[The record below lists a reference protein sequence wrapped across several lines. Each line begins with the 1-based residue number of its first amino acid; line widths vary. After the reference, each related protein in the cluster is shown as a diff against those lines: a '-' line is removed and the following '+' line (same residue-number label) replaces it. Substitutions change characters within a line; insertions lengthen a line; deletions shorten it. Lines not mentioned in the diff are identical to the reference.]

1 MSADPFASKLQRAT
15 ERLFGE
21 GHTIGGLERL
31 TGGANRE
38 IWRFDAISSSG
49 HRVPLILRRSDLPS
63 PEEATAMQGFALEAT
78 LLERAGASDTPV
90 PLVYGQ
96 LEAHDELGAGLF
108 MARIEGETLPQRILR
123 EARFESVRPLLAR
136 QCGEILAKLHR
147 VPVADLVQLPVQP
160 AREQVARYAA
170 EYRKHGEPRPVFE
183 WALRWLAEHIPAT
196 NSDLCLVHGD
206 FRHGNLI
213 IGTEGVRAVLDWELA
228 HLGDPMEDLGWI
240 CVNSWRFGSIDK
252 PVGGF
257 GQREDL
263 YAGYE
268 AAGGKIDRARVKYW
282 EVLGTLKWGV
292 MCQMMAA
299 SSGTNPQQALERAA
313 IGRRSSETEIDL
325 LDLLAPEGLRHA

>member
-1 MSADPFASKLQRAT
+1 MSADPFALKLQRAT

-21 GHTIGGLERL
+21 GHPISGLERL
-31 TGGANRE
+31 TAGASRE
-38 IWRFDAISSSG
+38 IWRFDAVSSSG
-49 HRVPLILRRSDLPS
+49 HKVPLILRRSDLPS
-63 PEEATAMQGFALEAT
+63 SEEVAAMQGFALEAT
-78 LLERAGASDTPV
+78 LLERAGANGTPV

-96 LEAHDELGAGLF
+96 LEAHDDLGAGLF

-123 EARFESVRPLLAR
+123 EARFDGVRPLLAR

-147 VPVADLVQLPVQP
+147 VPAADLAQLPVQP
-160 AREQVARYAA
+160 AGEQVARYGA

-183 WALRWLAEHIPAT
+183 WALRWLKDEMPPET
-196 NSDLCLVHGD
+196 PNVCLVHGD

-257 GQREDL
+257 GQREEL

-268 AAGGKIDRARVKYW
+268 SAGGHVDRARVKYW

-299 SSGTNPQQALERAA
+299 SSGTNSQQALERAA

>member
-1 MSADPFASKLQRAT
+1 MGADPFASKLQRTT

-38 IWRFDAISSSG
+38 IWSFDAISSAG

-63 PEEATAMQGFALEAT
+63 SEELTSMQGFALEAT
-78 LLERAGASDTPV
+78 LLERAGANGTPV

-96 LEAHDELGAGLF
+96 LEARDELGAGLL
-108 MARIEGETLPQRILR
+108 MSRVEGETLPQRILR
-123 EARFESVRPLLAR
+123 DVRFDGVRPLLAR

-147 VPVADLVQLPVQP
+147 VPAADLTYLPVQP
-160 AREQVARYAA
+160 AAEQVERYAA
-170 EYRKHGEPRPVFE
+170 EYRRHGEPRPVFE
-183 WALRWLAEHIPAT
+183 WALRWLKDHAPPETA
-196 NSDLCLVHGD
+196 DGCLVHGD

-213 IGTEGVRAVLDWELA
+213 IGAEGVRAVLDWELA

-240 CVNSWRFGSIDK
+240 CVNSWRFGAIDK

-257 GQREDL
+257 GQREEL

-268 AAGGKIDRARVKYW
+268 AAGGQVDCARAKYW

-299 SSGTNPQQALERAA
+299 STGTNPQQTLERAA